1 MEKISMLQIPEFR
14 NALMGWTEINGIQI
28 AVYDKNKCLDIVSV
42 DAEDTSIELLFHSIV
57 ANYRAVWDDSYMP
70 IFLEQIR

>member
-14 NALMGWTEINGIQI
+14 NALMGWAEINGIQI
-28 AVYDKNKCLDIVSV
+28 AIYDKTKCLDIVSV
-42 DAEDTSIELLFHSIV
+42 DTEESSIELLFHSIV

>member
-1 MEKISMLQIPEFR
+1 
-14 NALMGWTEINGIQI
+14 MGWAEINGIQI
-28 AVYDKNKCLDIVSV
+28 AIYDKTKCLDIVSV
-42 DAEDTSIELLFHSIV
+42 DTEESSIELLFHSIV